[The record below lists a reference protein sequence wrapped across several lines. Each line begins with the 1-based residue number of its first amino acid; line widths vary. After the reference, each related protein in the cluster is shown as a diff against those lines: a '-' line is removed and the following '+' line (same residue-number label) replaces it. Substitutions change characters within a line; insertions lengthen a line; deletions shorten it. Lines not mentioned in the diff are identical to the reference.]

1 MLVAAIALTVAI
13 TAPTSAPGQGGMPLG
28 STTVAGHADSL
39 FSRFLTF
46 LKTQGDSAL
55 ALNLDRRTVKAR
67 VKATDEPV
75 IFVFDSRGDST
86 MVKAQGMKGG
96 MAALIFG
103 LGVVHDWLEAGRAA
117 KPDSGH

>member
-1 MLVAAIALTVAI
+1 MTPSIRMVVAAVALTVAV
-13 TAPTSAPGQGGMPLG
+13 TAPTSATGQGGMPLG

-55 ALNLDRRTVKAR
+55 A
-67 VKATDEPV
+67 
-75 IFVFDSRGDST
+75 I
-86 MVKAQGMKGG
+86 
-96 MAALIFG
+96 
-103 LGVVHDWLEAGRAA
+103 GVVQDWLEAGRAA